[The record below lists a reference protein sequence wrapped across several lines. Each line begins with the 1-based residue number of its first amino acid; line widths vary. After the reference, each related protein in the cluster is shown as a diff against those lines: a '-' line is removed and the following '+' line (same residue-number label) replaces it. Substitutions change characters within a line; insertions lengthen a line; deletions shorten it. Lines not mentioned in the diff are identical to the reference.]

1 MSKILVCGLTNV
13 ETTVKVGTFP
23 INYCPIEY
31 NFFGVNSHPSGVGLN
46 LSLAFSSL
54 CDEVKLL
61 SMVGDDSAG
70 AVIKDELS
78 KNGVSTDYLM
88 KCSDTAQSV
97 VLYDND
103 GKRRIYCDL
112 KNIQDLSFDEGIFE
126 NAVKDCDMLCL
137 CNINFSRNLLFKAK
151 EMGKRIA
158 TDVHVLC
165 DINDEYNHDY
175 IECADIL
182 FLSNENIIGREHEFL
197 AALKDNCN
205 AEIIVI
211 GMGKQGSLMY
221 VRSDDRVHMQSSVV
235 TREVVNTVGAGD
247 ALFSSFVHFYTK
259 GVDPY
264 LSLLYASYFAS
275 YKIGENG
282 ASKGFLPESELLKLI
297 N

>member
-13 ETTVKVGTFP
+13 ETTVKVGSFP

-54 CDEVKLL
+54 CDEVRLL

-97 VLYDND
+97 VLYDDD

-112 KNIQDLSFDEGIFE
+112 KNIQDLSFDESIFE

-165 DINDEYNHDY
+165 DINDEYNYDY

-197 AALKDNCN
+197 ATLKDNCN

-221 VRSDDRVHMQSSVV
+221 VRSDDRIHMQSSVV
-235 TREVVNTVGAGD
+235 TRDVVNTVGAGD

-264 LSLLYASYFAS
+264 RSLLYASYFAS

-282 ASKGFLPESELLKLI
+282 ASKGFLSENELLKLI